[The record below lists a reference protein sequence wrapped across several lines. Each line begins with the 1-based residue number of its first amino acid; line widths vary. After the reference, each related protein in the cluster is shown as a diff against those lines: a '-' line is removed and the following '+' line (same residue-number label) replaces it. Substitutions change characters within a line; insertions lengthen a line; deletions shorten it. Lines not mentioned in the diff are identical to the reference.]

1 MNSSSSFKDKIVLI
15 TGAARGIGRA
25 TAIEFAKQDAKVIA
39 VRRTEND
46 LNDLQKEYPNNIEIW
61 PFDITGDAFFKE
73 MSALK
78 KLDVCINNA
87 GINRP
92 KLIEDVDDETLDLML
107 NLNVRATFRTSK
119 HAVKIMK
126 NNNQGV
132 IINVTSQMGHIG
144 SPTRTVYCLTKHAV
158 EGLTKAL
165 AVEVAPSNIRVCS
178 IAPTFADTPM
188 TKPMFEDEKF
198 KNFVYGMIPMKKL
211 VDVQDIVDG
220 ILYLCSPQAKMITGT
235 SLLIDGG
242 WTAH

>member
-39 VRRTEND
+39 VSRTKND

-73 MSALK
+73 MSTLK

>member
-39 VRRTEND
+39 VSRTEND

>member
-39 VRRTEND
+39 VSRTEND

-73 MSALK
+73 MSTLK

-126 NNNQGV
+126 NNNSGV

-220 ILYLCSPQAKMITGT
+220 IVYLCSPQAKMITGT

>member
-25 TAIEFAKQDAKVIA
+25 TALEFAKQDAKVIA
-39 VRRTEND
+39 VSRTEND

-73 MSALK
+73 MSTLK

-126 NNNQGV
+126 NNNSGV

>member
-1 MNSSSSFKDKIVLI
+1 MNSSSSFKNKIVLI

-25 TAIEFAKQDAKVIA
+25 TALEFAKQDAKVIA
-39 VRRTEND
+39 VSRTEND

-73 MSALK
+73 MSTLK

-126 NNNQGV
+126 NNNKGV

>member
-25 TAIEFAKQDAKVIA
+25 TALEFAKQDAKVIA
-39 VRRTEND
+39 VSRTEND

-73 MSALK
+73 MSTLK

-132 IINVTSQMGHIG
+132 IINMTSQMGHIG

>member
-25 TAIEFAKQDAKVIA
+25 TALEFAKQDAKVIA
-39 VRRTEND
+39 VSRTEND

-73 MSALK
+73 MSTLK

-126 NNNQGV
+126 NNNQVV
-132 IINVTSQMGHIG
+132 IINVT
-144 SPTRTVYCLTKHAV
+144 
-158 EGLTKAL
+158 
-165 AVEVAPSNIRVCS
+165 
-178 IAPTFADTPM
+178 
-188 TKPMFEDEKF
+188 
-198 KNFVYGMIPMKKL
+198 
-211 VDVQDIVDG
+211 
-220 ILYLCSPQAKMITGT
+220 
-235 SLLIDGG
+235 
-242 WTAH
+242 

>member
-25 TAIEFAKQDAKVIA
+25 TALEFAKQDAKVIA
-39 VRRTEND
+39 VSRTEND

-73 MSALK
+73 MSTLK

-198 KNFVYGMIPMKKL
+198 KNFVYGMIPMRKL

>member
-39 VRRTEND
+39 VSRTEND
-46 LNDLQKEYPNNIEIW
+46 LNDLQKKYPNNIEIW

-73 MSALK
+73 MSTLK

-126 NNNQGV
+126 NNNSGV

>member
-25 TAIEFAKQDAKVIA
+25 TAIEFAKKDAKVIA
-39 VRRTEND
+39 VSRTEDD

-73 MSALK
+73 MSTLK

-126 NNNQGV
+126 NNNSGV

>member
-25 TAIEFAKQDAKVIA
+25 TALEFAKQDAKVIA
-39 VRRTEND
+39 VSRTEND

-73 MSALK
+73 MSTLK

-132 IINVTSQMGHIG
+132 IINMTSQMGHIG

-198 KNFVYGMIPMKKL
+198 KNFVYGMIPMRKL

>member
-39 VRRTEND
+39 VSRTEDD

-73 MSALK
+73 MSTLK

>member
-39 VRRTEND
+39 VSRTEDD

-73 MSALK
+73 MSTLK

-126 NNNQGV
+126 NKNSGA

>member
-39 VRRTEND
+39 VSRTEND

-73 MSALK
+73 MSTLK

-126 NNNQGV
+126 NNDQGV
-132 IINVTSQMGHIG
+132 IINVSSQMGHIG

>member
-1 MNSSSSFKDKIVLI
+1 MNSSRSFKDKIVLI

-25 TAIEFAKQDAKVIA
+25 TALEFAKQDAKVIA
-39 VRRTEND
+39 VSRTEND
-46 LNDLQKEYPNNIEIW
+46 LNDLQKEYPNNIDIW

-73 MSALK
+73 MSTLK

>member
-1 MNSSSSFKDKIVLI
+1 MNSSRSFKDKIVLI

-25 TAIEFAKQDAKVIA
+25 TALEFAKQDAKVIA
-39 VRRTEND
+39 VSRTEND

-73 MSALK
+73 MSTLK

-132 IINVTSQMGHIG
+132 IINMTSQMGHIG

>member
-39 VRRTEND
+39 VSRTEND
-46 LNDLQKEYPNNIEIW
+46 LNDLQKEYPGNIEIW
-61 PFDITGDAFFKE
+61 PFDITGDDFFKE
-73 MSALK
+73 MSTLK
-78 KLDVCINNA
+78 KLDICINNA

-92 KLIEDVDDETLDLML
+92 KLIDDVDDETLDLML

-126 NNNQGV
+126 NNDQGV
-132 IINVTSQMGHIG
+132 IINLTSQMGHIG

-235 SLLIDGG
+235 SIKVDGG
-242 WTAH
+242 WSAQ

>member
-39 VRRTEND
+39 VSRTEND

-73 MSALK
+73 MSTLK

-126 NNNQGV
+126 NNDQGV

>member
-25 TAIEFAKQDAKVIA
+25 TALEFAKQDAKVIA
-39 VRRTEND
+39 VSRTEND
-46 LNDLQKEYPNNIEIW
+46 LNDLQKEYPNNIDIW

-73 MSALK
+73 MSTLK

-188 TKPMFEDEKF
+188 TKP
-198 KNFVYGMIPMKKL
+198 
-211 VDVQDIVDG
+211 
-220 ILYLCSPQAKMITGT
+220 
-235 SLLIDGG
+235 IDRKSVV
-242 WTAH
+242 

>member
-39 VRRTEND
+39 VSRTEND

-73 MSALK
+73 MSTLK

-126 NNNQGV
+126 NNNSGV

-220 ILYLCSPQAKMITGT
+220 ILYLCSPKAKMITGT

>member
-39 VRRTEND
+39 VSRTEND

-73 MSALK
+73 MSTLK

-119 HAVKIMK
+119 YAVKIMK

>member
-25 TAIEFAKQDAKVIA
+25 TALEFAKQDAKVIA
-39 VRRTEND
+39 VSRTEND
-46 LNDLQKEYPNNIEIW
+46 LNDLQKEYPNNIDIW

-73 MSALK
+73 MSTLK

>member
-1 MNSSSSFKDKIVLI
+1 MDSSSSFKDKIVLI

-39 VRRTEND
+39 VSRTEND

-73 MSALK
+73 MSTLK

-126 NNNQGV
+126 NNDQGV

-211 VDVQDIVDG
+211 VDVQDIVD
-220 ILYLCSPQAKMITGT
+220 
-235 SLLIDGG
+235 
-242 WTAH
+242 

>member
-25 TAIEFAKQDAKVIA
+25 TAIEFAKKKAKVIA
-39 VRRTEND
+39 VSRTEND
-46 LNDLQKEYPNNIEIW
+46 LIDLQKEYPNNVEIW
-61 PFDITGDAFFKE
+61 PFDITGDAFFRE

-87 GINRP
+87 GINKPR
-92 KLIEDVDDETLDLML
+92 LIEDVDDETLDLML

-119 HAVKIMK
+119 YAVKIMK

>member
-1 MNSSSSFKDKIVLI
+1 MNSTSSFKDKIVLI

-25 TAIEFAKQDAKVIA
+25 TAIEFAKKDAKVIA
-39 VRRTEND
+39 VSRTEDD

-73 MSALK
+73 MSTLK

-126 NNNQGV
+126 NNNSGV

>member
-39 VRRTEND
+39 VSRTEND

-73 MSALK
+73 MSTLK

-107 NLNVRATFRTSK
+107 NLNVKATFRTSK

-126 NNNQGV
+126 NNDQGV

-158 EGLTKAL
+158 EG
-165 AVEVAPSNIRVCS
+165 
-178 IAPTFADTPM
+178 
-188 TKPMFEDEKF
+188 
-198 KNFVYGMIPMKKL
+198 
-211 VDVQDIVDG
+211 
-220 ILYLCSPQAKMITGT
+220 
-235 SLLIDGG
+235 
-242 WTAH
+242 

>member
-25 TAIEFAKQDAKVIA
+25 TALEFAKQDAKVIA
-39 VRRTEND
+39 VSRTEND

-73 MSALK
+73 MSTLK

-198 KNFVYGMIPMKKL
+198 KNFVYGMIPMKK
-211 VDVQDIVDG
+211 
-220 ILYLCSPQAKMITGT
+220 
-235 SLLIDGG
+235 
-242 WTAH
+242 

>member
-39 VRRTEND
+39 VSRTEND

-73 MSALK
+73 MSTLK
-78 KLDVCINNA
+78 KLDVCVNNA

-126 NNNQGV
+126 NNNSGV

-165 AVEVAPSNIRVCS
+165 AVEVAPSNIRLCS

>member
-25 TAIEFAKQDAKVIA
+25 TAIEFAKKKAKVIA
-39 VRRTEND
+39 VSRTEND
-46 LNDLQKEYPNNIEIW
+46 LIDLQKEYPNNVEIW
-61 PFDITGDAFFKE
+61 PFDITGDAFFRE

-87 GINRP
+87 GINKPR
-92 KLIEDVDDETLDLML
+92 LIEDVDDETLDLML

-119 HAVKIMK
+119 YAVKIMK

-188 TKPMFEDEKF
+188 TKPMFEDEFEELK
-198 KNFVYGMIPMKKL
+198 GISRPLPMSNDKRN
-211 VDVQDIVDG
+211 
-220 ILYLCSPQAKMITGT
+220 YHRT
-235 SLLIDGG
+235 SNVSNPGLRESN
-242 WTAH
+242 TSKQSSSR

>member
-25 TAIEFAKQDAKVIA
+25 TALEFAKQDAKVIA
-39 VRRTEND
+39 VSRTEND
-46 LNDLQKEYPNNIEIW
+46 LNDLHKEYPNNIEIW

-73 MSALK
+73 MSTLK

>member
-39 VRRTEND
+39 VSRTEND

-73 MSALK
+73 MSTLK

-92 KLIEDVDDETLDLML
+92 KLIEDVDDKTLDLML